1 VKHSKAECADSIDT
15 PFHSSPEFRD
25 ITERRMVEQQKADRL
40 ANTGLLASIVE
51 FSEDAIPGNFREL
64 EKGVAASTRGVGG
77 RLHLMPATV
86 GEFECSS
93 SGNSRRF
100 QLRHETP
107 RRTPT
112 KHFSLRMKPEVD
124 SAHAASNDHDASMK
138 SFRLSSAFLKSQEL
152 EVHFRPGVVFDSGGP
167 FPEER
172 IQMLDTPQYVD
183 PCEPFRGY
191 LRVLAVLQ
199 LDRRLQSKVDASDI
213 VQRTMLK
220 AHASL
225 PSLQDQR
232 PPVLL
237 AWLRQ
242 ILTNELTDAVKH
254 FQRDKR
260 DIGLEKSIE
269 QQVDE
274 SACRMESWLAADHS
288 TPSQRAVRNEDM
300 LRLADALLQLPDD
313 QREVVVLK
321 HLKDMPLSQI
331 AADTGRTT
339 ASVAGLLRRGL
350 ERLRELL
357 GDTNNDKKQE

>member
-1 VKHSKAECADSIDT
+1 
-15 PFHSSPEFRD
+15 
-25 ITERRMVEQQKADRL
+25 
-40 ANTGLLASIVE
+40 
-51 FSEDAIPGNFREL
+51 
-64 EKGVAASTRGVGG
+64 
-77 RLHLMPATV
+77 
-86 GEFECSS
+86 
-93 SGNSRRF
+93 
-100 QLRHETP
+100 
-107 RRTPT
+107 
-112 KHFSLRMKPEVD
+112 
-124 SAHAASNDHDASMK
+124 
-138 SFRLSSAFLKSQEL
+138 
-152 EVHFRPGVVFDSGGP
+152 
-167 FPEER
+167 
-172 IQMLDTPQYVD
+172 MLDTPQHVD

-232 PPVLL
+232 PPVLM

-357 GDTNNDKKQE
+357 GDTNNHNKQE